1 MAITLRFNTHR
12 TVTNKDK
19 TMAQQSAASMKV
31 DATTQDNDNDNKTGR
46 PRSEKSTKAV
56 MDATRKL
63 LVQTSV
69 QKLSIEAIA
78 KKAGV
83 GKTTIYRWWPNKSA
97 VVMDAI
103 LSQPSYNNTLATP
116 RNAVEAV
123 TTQLEKLA
131 RQLKGKNG
139 RIVAEILGEAQSEPG
154 SLKYFTQIFLQSRY
168 DKLYSY
174 IEGGKQTKEFSEDIN
189 TDSAIDIVLGPIFFR
204 VLSGQEMDDEFIEEM
219 TTLLL
224 KSLKA

>member
-1 MAITLRFNTHR
+1 
-12 TVTNKDK
+12 
-19 TMAQQSAASMKV
+19 MAQQSAASVM
-31 DATTQDNDNDNKTGR
+31 DAQEIEENDNSKTGR
-46 PRSEKSTKAV
+46 PRSEKSHKAV

-123 TTQLEKLA
+123 TSQLEKLA

-139 RIVAEILGEAQSEPG
+139 RVVSEILGEAQSDPE

-174 IEGGKQTKEFSEDIN
+174 IEGGKKTKEFSQDIN
-189 TDSAIDIVLGPIFFR
+189 TDIAIDIVLGPIFFR
-204 VLSGQEMDDEFIEEM
+204 LVSGQDMDDDFISEM

>member
-1 MAITLRFNTHR
+1 
-12 TVTNKDK
+12 
-19 TMAQQSAASMKV
+19 MAQQHAASTT
-31 DATTQDNDNDNKTGR
+31 DAIITSQENDNSDNSKTGR
-46 PRSEKSTKAV
+46 PRSEKSHNAV

-63 LVQTSV
+63 LMQTSV

-123 TTQLEKLA
+123 TAQLEKLA

-139 RIVAEILGEAQSEPG
+139 RIVSEILGEAQSDPQ

-174 IEGGKQTKEFSEDIN
+174 IEGGKQTKEFSDDIN
-189 TDSAIDIVLGPIFFR
+189 TDIAIDIVLGPIFFR
-204 VLSGQEMDDEFIEEM
+204 LFSGQDLDDDFIQEMID
-219 TTLLL
+219 LLL

>member
-1 MAITLRFNTHR
+1 MTQQAAASVHNGNDDAQHIE
-12 TVTNKDK
+12 NKD
-19 TMAQQSAASMKV
+19 
-31 DATTQDNDNDNKTGR
+31 NNKTGR
-46 PRSEKSTKAV
+46 PRSEKSHKAV
-56 MDATRKL
+56 MEATRKL

-97 VVMDAI
+97 VVMDAV
-103 LSQPSYNNTLATP
+103 LSQTNYNNTLATP

-139 RIVAEILGEAQSEPG
+139 RIVAEILGEAQSDPEG
-154 SLKYFTQIFLQSRY
+154 LKYFTQIFLQSRY

-174 IEGGKQTKEFSEDIN
+174 IEGGKKTEEFSQDIN
-189 TDSAIDIVLGPIFFR
+189 TDIAIDIVLGPIFFR
-204 VLSGQEMDDEFIEEM
+204 LISGQDMDDDFIAEM

-224 KSLKA
+224 KALKA

>member
-1 MAITLRFNTHR
+1 MS
-12 TVTNKDK
+12 
-19 TMAQQSAASMKV
+19 QSAALAEVSHLETNENEQQ
-31 DATTQDNDNDNKTGR
+31 AGR
-46 PRSEKSTKAV
+46 PRSQKSHKAV
-56 MDATRKL
+56 LDATRKL
-63 LVQTSV
+63 LVHTSV

-78 KKAGV
+78 RKAGV

-97 VVMDAI
+97 VVMDAV
-103 LSQPSYNNTLATP
+103 LSQSLYNNTLSTP

-123 TTQLEKLA
+123 SAQLDKLA

-139 RIVAEILGEAQSEPG
+139 RIVAEIIGEAQADPKSI
-154 SLKYFTQIFLQSRY
+154 SYFTKTFLQDRY

-174 IEGGKQTKEFSEDIN
+174 IEGGKQTGEFSNDIH

-204 VLSGQEMDDEFIEEM
+204 LVTGQEMDDDFIAEM
-219 TTLLL
+219 KTLLV